1 MNSYFARLSSMERR
15 FLAVVGV
22 VVFVV
27 LNLWWVWPHFGDF
40 GRTKNKL
47 AEARDVLNK
56 YAAETNQIPKRQ
68 AQVRSMESEGEGVQ
82 LEEQAGQFAR
92 AIEAERARSAVTIIS
107 LPTSTKQE
115 KQFFL
120 EQAQTITVAA
130 RERPLVDFLYNL
142 GSGNSSIRVR
152 DMSLRPDPTR
162 LQLSATIKLVAN
174 YQKNP
179 VARPAPNASGAAP
192 AAAKSPTPTKKSP

>member
-40 GRTKNKL
+40 GRTQKKL
-47 AEARDVLNK
+47 AEAQDVLK
-56 YAAETNQIPKRQ
+56 KFTGETNKIPKLK
-68 AQVRSMESEGEGVQ
+68 AQVNSMTSEGEGVQ

-92 AIEAERARSAVTIIS
+92 AIEAERSRSGVIIIS
-107 LPTSTKQE
+107 LPTSTKRE
-115 KQFFL
+115 TQFFL
-120 EQAQTITVAA
+120 EQAQTITVAS
-130 RERPLVDFLYNL
+130 REKQLVDFLYNL
-142 GSGNSSIRVR
+142 GSGNSSVRVR
-152 DMSLRPDPTR
+152 DMSLRPDPPR

-179 VARPAPNASGAAP
+179 AARPAPNASAAAP